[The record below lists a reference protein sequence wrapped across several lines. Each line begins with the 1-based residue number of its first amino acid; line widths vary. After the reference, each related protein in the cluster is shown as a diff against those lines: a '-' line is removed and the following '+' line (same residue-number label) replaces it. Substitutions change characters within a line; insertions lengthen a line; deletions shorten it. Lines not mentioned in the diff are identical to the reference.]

1 MKLLALLAAVLY
13 ACSASAGAD
22 APARMVILGVDGMDP
37 KLLQQYMQEGVVPNL
52 SRLAATGGFMPLET
66 SNPPQSP
73 VAWSTFITGMD
84 PGSHGIYD
92 YLHLDRETLTPYLT
106 TTRIQGA

>member
-1 MKLLALLAAVLY
+1 MKLLALLAAVFY
-13 ACSASAGAD
+13 ACSASAGAN

-52 SRLAATGGFMPLET
+52 ARLASTGGFMPLET

-73 VAWSTFITGMD
+73 VAWSTFITGKI
-84 PGSHGIYD
+84 GRAHV
-92 YLHLDRETLTPYLT
+92 
-106 TTRIQGA
+106 